1 MPARSSSSA
10 TADRSLTEGLAA
22 GLFLGL
28 ADWIASGVLR
38 TPFALGLA
46 SLVLGLVVGAG
57 AGLVG
62 RLSGRAGLASGL
74 VVAAGIALEGL
85 LLASKGGGPGALAGG
100 PALLVL
106 GLALAALPLASRR
119 PPSAARAAWTWLLVA
134 AVPAASLGGALLALG
149 SWGRAA
155 LGAAPLAVLLL
166 ERSAARAPRGPR
178 LAAVLSILLLAAP
191 VAWAERERSR
201 PALAPSPNSGTAAGS
216 ARPSLVLLVIDTLRA
231 DALAPDGALAELARG
246 GVSFR
251 TALAPAPWTLPS
263 TASLLTALY
272 PSQHGALSATT
283 PLPED
288 VTTLAELLR
297 AQGYATGAF
306 TGGAFVGRAHRLDQ
320 GFEVFDSS
328 AERRFAPFRLHTP
341 LVWRL
346 AKNRYVPLRFLV
358 RLVDE
363 YRGLAGVLEHALP
376 FAEAHRGAPQFLF
389 LHTYQVHDYY
399 LYDPDCDDAV
409 LDARAPP
416 SAAFAGRMSV
426 HPSELL
432 GASQADLDHF
442 HALYQGRV
450 RAVEALLP
458 ELVRSLGA
466 AVGEDALWVVT
477 ADHGEGFD
485 AALGRVHHGGRLH
498 DDLLHVPLILRA
510 PGRLPPG
517 ASVAAPVRTLD
528 VLPTVL
534 ELAGIPVPA
543 GLAGVSLLPA
553 LRGEAPYPAEAFAEE
568 REHGLALTALRLG
581 DEKLLAGPGGEL
593 RYDVAR
599 DPGETHALPGP
610 APEALR
616 RAFDGFARR
625 FPARALETGDL
636 DAATLQHLRELG
648 YVE

>member
-1 MPARSSSSA
+1 VPER
-10 TADRSLTEGLAA
+10 TPERTTDRSLAEGLAA

-46 SLVLGLVVGAG
+46 SLGLGLAVGAG
-57 AGLVG
+57 GGLVG
-62 RLSGRAGLASGL
+62 RVSGRAGLASGL

-85 LLASKGGGPGALAGG
+85 SLASKSGGPSALADG

-106 GLALAALPLASRR
+106 GLALAALPTASGR
-119 PPSAARAAWTWLLVA
+119 PPSAARAAWIWLAVA
-134 AVPAASLGGALLALG
+134 AVPAASLAGALLGLG

-166 ERSAARAPRGPR
+166 ERSAARASRGPR
-178 LAAVLSILLLAAP
+178 LAAALSILLLAAP
-191 VAWAERERSR
+191 VAWAERERAR
-201 PALAPSPNSGTAAGS
+201 PAPAPSPTSTMAGS
-216 ARPSLVLLVIDTLRA
+216 ARPSIVLLVIDTLRA
-231 DALAPDGALAELARG
+231 DAPAPDGALAELARG

-272 PSQHGALSATT
+272 PSQHGALSAAT

-346 AKNRYVPLRFLV
+346 AKNRYLPLRFLV

-399 LYDPDCDDAV
+399 LYDPDSDDAV
-409 LDARAPP
+409 LEARAPP

-450 RAVEALLP
+450 RAVEALVP

-466 AVGEDALWVVT
+466 AVGEDALWIVT

-517 ASVAAPVRTLD
+517 TRVDAPVRTLD

-543 GLAGVSLLPA
+543 GLSGVSLLPA
-553 LRGEAPYPAEAFAEE
+553 LRGEASYPAEAFAEE

-599 DPGETHALPGP
+599 DPGETHPLPGP
-610 APEALR
+610 VPQALR
-616 RAFDGFARR
+616 QAFDGFAQR